1 MYKWSDGTWR
11 VGQGAD
17 TDYGWVKSVG
27 TDTCPEDIRQWQ
39 FFDRETQWKYVTG
52 DITVRCDGESAESRF
67 QPEPPG
73 PTPRIP
79 PGPTG
84 MYQPAGPTTGMY
96 NPAGPTARPT
106 PRIPPGS
113 TTGMYNQAGPT
124 AGAGPA
130 PRIQPGPTPRIPTGP
145 NGPRF
150 PPASEGSW
158 PRITTGLPGPTP

>member
-11 VGQGAD
+11 VGQGPD

-84 MYQPAGPTTGMY
+84 MYQPAGPT
-96 NPAGPTARPT
+96 ARPT
-106 PRIPPGS
+106 
-113 TTGMYNQAGPT
+113 
-124 AGAGPA
+124 
-130 PRIQPGPTPRIPTGP
+130 
-145 NGPRF
+145 PRF

-158 PRITTGLPGPTP
+158 PRIRTGLPGPTP